1 LFFSIKIK
9 SWIRLQ
15 SLITSIFLITILG
28 SSKKLDLDEEID
40 LESDMNMVDM
50 DDLDD
55 DELSLDEGL
64 SGSQVLQS
72 TSKRVRMIFSVM
84 ASPNRIDI
92 LRILNSKGPL
102 TYSELK
108 SLAGFKS
115 KKESGK
121 FAYHLRK
128 LLRQSLVAL
137 NKSERRY
144 TITNLG
150 KLVLSLARQIEE
162 RSIIESGKMYV
173 RTSHSSIEEFN
184 SQKIIQSLVRE
195 GSLPLELAQKITE
208 EVENRIYKYQTAYL
222 TGSLIRELVNSVL
235 LEHGHEEYRHKL
247 ARVGLP
253 IFEVQEMVSNAEN
266 IENGVEGLLFKTGR
280 IVFAEHLLTS
290 TLPKDIADAHLSGD
304 LHITNPGL
312 WSILP
317 DTIFINVKALIEDGI
332 DLKGKY
338 LNVCRIPPVKTLNN
352 LSSALSMII
361 ALVSKE
367 ASQEVVLDDLI
378 PSLSKYS
385 KDLLE
390 LERKLVDSFTTSSTT
405 MGYDNMSTVISFR
418 IPLGIDQK
426 IVKTVLSAYKTYTKL
441 TPIPKIGLVIDYDKG
456 KITDVS
462 QIISEII
469 TLGGKVMFTKHNTS
483 QKGVT
488 HPKNSTSTLLHLGSL
503 SINLPRLAFESNKD
517 ETYFRARLA
526 LLMKPALD
534 SMAKRNKN
542 ISNLIR
548 LGVNPI
554 LAAGTLYMQRS
565 TVSLVINLVGLQ
577 NAVYG
582 ILGFK
587 NNNEGQQILHKV
599 IETAVDIAT
608 KKSKD
613 LGINIIVSM
622 TESDGSERFI
632 ALDAEKYGK
641 NSIQQIT
648 DTETYSQGIVLDIDK
663 ISSLTGKSAEI
674 TECNKISKTLNGG
687 LLLQIAIPKGTKVDE
702 IKKVIEKGVSI
713 TSSFKPVMQVP
724 ICGNCGFKDEK
735 LGDKCPTCKST
746 YII

>member
-1 LFFSIKIK
+1 
-9 SWIRLQ
+9 
-15 SLITSIFLITILG
+15 LG
-28 SSKKLDLDEEID
+28 SSKKLDLEEEID
-40 LESDMNMVDM
+40 LESDMDMGNM
-50 DDLDD
+50 DDLND

-173 RTSHSSIEEFN
+173 RTSHDSIEEFN

-253 IFEVQEMVSNAEN
+253 TFEVQEMITNVEN
-266 IENGVEGLLFKTGR
+266 VNDGIEGLLFKTGQ

-290 TLPKDIADAHLSGD
+290 TLPKDVADAHLSGD
-304 LHITNPGL
+304 LHITNLGL

-317 DTIFINVKALIEDGI
+317 DVVFISIKTLIEDGI

-361 ALVSKE
+361 ALISKE

-385 KDLLE
+385 KDLPE

-405 MGYDNMSTVISFR
+405 MGYDKMSTMISFR

-462 QIISEII
+462 QTVSEII

-554 LAAGTLYMQRS
+554 LAANTLYMQRS

-577 NAVYG
+577 NAIYG

-587 NNNEGQQILHKV
+587 NNNEGQQILYKV

-613 LGINIIVSM
+613 LGINVIVSM

-674 TECNKISKTLNGG
+674 TECNKISKILNGG

-702 IKKVIEKGVSI
+702 IKKVIEKGASI

>member
-1 LFFSIKIK
+1 M
-9 SWIRLQ
+9 
-15 SLITSIFLITILG
+15 G
-28 SSKKLDLDEEID
+28 SSKKLDLEEEID
-40 LESDMNMVDM
+40 LESDMDMGNM
-50 DDLDD
+50 DDLND

-361 ALVSKE
+361 ALISKE

-385 KDLLE
+385 KDLPE

-405 MGYDNMSTVISFR
+405 MGYDKMSTVISFR

-462 QIISEII
+462 QTVSEII

-587 NNNEGQQILHKV
+587 NNNEGHQILHKV

-674 TECNKISKTLNGG
+674 TECNKISKILNGG

-735 LGDKCPTCKST
+735 LEDKCPTCKST
-746 YII
+746 YIV

>member
-1 LFFSIKIK
+1 M
-9 SWIRLQ
+9 
-15 SLITSIFLITILG
+15 
-28 SSKKLDLDEEID
+28 D
-40 LESDMNMVDM
+40 LESDMDVDDM
-50 DDLDD
+50 SGIDD
-55 DELSLDEGL
+55 DDDLSLDEEP
-64 SGSQVLQS
+64 SGNQVLQS

-173 RTSHSSIEEFN
+173 RTSHDSIEEFN

-253 IFEVQEMVSNAEN
+253 TFEVQEMITNAESVD
-266 IENGVEGLLFKTGR
+266 NGVEGLLFKTGQT
-280 IVFAEHLLTS
+280 VFAEHLLTS

-304 LHITNPGL
+304 LHITNLGL

-317 DTIFINVKALIEDGI
+317 DTIFINVKTLIEDGI
-332 DLKGKY
+332 DLKGKS
-338 LNVCRIPPVKTLNN
+338 LGVCRIPSVKTASE

-361 ALVSKE
+361 ALISKE
-367 ASQEVVLDDLI
+367 ASQEVVLDELI
-378 PSLSKYS
+378 PLFSKHS
-385 KDLLE
+385 KDLPD
-390 LERKLVDSFTTSSTT
+390 LERRLVDSFTTSSTT
-405 MGYDNMSTVISFR
+405 VGYSKMPTMVSFR
-418 IPLGIDQK
+418 IPLGTDQK
-426 IVKTVLSAYKTYTKL
+426 IVKTVLSAYKTYAKL
-441 TPIPKIGLVIDYDKG
+441 TPIPKIGLVIDYEKG
-456 KITDVS
+456 KISDVS
-462 QIISEII
+462 TIISEII
-469 TLGGKVMFTKHNTS
+469 ALGGRIMFAKHNIS
-483 QKGVT
+483 QQGIVCK
-488 HPKNSTSTLLHLGSL
+488 KNSTSAVLHLGSL

-526 LLMKPALD
+526 LLMKPALAA
-534 SMAKRNKN
+534 MALRNKT

-554 LAAGTLYMQRS
+554 LANNTQYMQHG
-565 TVSLVINLVGLQ
+565 TASLVVNLIGLQ
-577 NAVYG
+577 NAVFG

-587 NNNEGQQILHKV
+587 DNKEGQDILHKV
-599 IETAVDIAT
+599 VQTAVDIAS
-608 KKSKD
+608 KKGKE
-613 LGINIIVSM
+613 LGIDVIVGM
-622 TESDGSERFI
+622 TDSDGSDRFI
-632 ALDAEKYGK
+632 SLDGEKYGK
-641 NSIQQIT
+641 SSVQEIT
-648 DTETYSQGIVLDIDK
+648 DTEAYSQGMIFDIDT
-663 ISSLTGKSAEI
+663 ISNLTGKSIEI
-674 TECNKISKTLNGG
+674 TECNKISKILSGN
-687 LLLQIAIPKGTKVDE
+687 LSVQIAIPKGTGVDR
-702 IKKVIEKGVSI
+702 IKKVIEKASGI
-713 TSSFKPVMQVP
+713 TSSFKPVMPVST
-724 ICGNCGFKDEK
+724 CGNCGFKDDK
-735 LGDKCPTCKST
+735 LSEKCPNCKST